1 MRCAGS
7 DFVQGFTSGYRGLNN
22 SPEHRGERHS
32 LPVGRGVDDVTE
44 QHQTHGSADPD
55 VTGAVKPSVVSSPV
69 GNGTV
74 AETSSLPGSRDIP
87 QATVTR
93 LATYLRVLGVLAE
106 NGTIIVSSEE
116 LAAASGVGSAKLRK
130 DLSFLGPNGVR
141 GVGYDVTRLRER
153 IERALGLDRG
163 HKVVLVGVGNLG
175 QALAGYGGF
184 GRRGF
189 SVVGLFDSD
198 SARVG
203 VRIGD
208 LAVRHVD
215 ELEQACRELEATIG
229 VISVP
234 DEAAQEVCDR
244 LVRAGLRCI
253 LSFSQTS
260 LDVPDHV
267 EIRRVDL
274 AVEMQV
280 LSFNSA
286 RNTEPAPTGTAFS
299 GPVAT
304 ASCVRVGHSAVP
316 STAPRNG
323 SVIAP

>member
-1 MRCAGS
+1 M
-7 DFVQGFTSGYRGLNN
+7 
-22 SPEHRGERHS
+22 
-32 LPVGRGVDDVTE
+32 PVGRGANDVTE
-44 QHQTHGSADPD
+44 THQTHGSVAHG
-55 VTGAVKPSVVSSPV
+55 VTGAVGPSAVESQAPGSP
-69 GNGTV
+69 
-74 AETSSLPGSRDIP
+74 LPESRDIP

-93 LATYLRVLGVLAE
+93 LATYLRVLGMLADR
-106 NGTIIVSSEE
+106 GTIIVSSEE

-141 GVGYDVTRLRER
+141 GVGYDVTRLRAR

-189 SVVGLFDSD
+189 SMVGLFDSD
-198 SARVG
+198 PDRVG
-203 VRIGD
+203 TPVGD
-208 LAVRHVD
+208 LVVRHVD
-215 ELEQACRELEATIG
+215 ELEQACAELEATIG
-229 VISVP
+229 VISTP
-234 DEAAQEVCDR
+234 DEAAQDVCDR
-244 LVRAGLRCI
+244 LVGAGLRCI
-253 LSFSQTS
+253 LSFSPTA

-267 EIRRVDL
+267 EMRRVDL

-286 RNTEPAPTGTAFS
+286 RNTESAPGARAAEVVPTA
-299 GPVAT
+299 PR
-304 ASCVRVGHSAVP
+304 VRIGHSAVP